1 MISLKTLNIFCRYY
15 ILICTIWR
23 NILYRIFLF
32 SFKCL
37 SCRYL

>member
-1 MISLKTLNIFCRYY
+1 MISLKTLNIFSTYY
-15 ILICTIWR
+15 ISICTIWR
-23 NILYRIFLF
+23 NIQYCIFLF